1 MASDTARRRPPSWK
15 TRTKKAFESRVR
27 AGLRGASH
35 EATPAP
41 LLVGFSGGADS
52 TALLLSVQAVLR
64 ESQPLRAVH
73 VEHGLRGR
81 ASERDA
87 RHAESV
93 CREFGVDFC
102 CKRVRVPQQ
111 ARWGLEGAARESRRA
126 AFLEVARE
134 TGACALALA
143 HTRDDQAETVLMR
156 LFEGAGARGMAGM
169 GRRTPLASQEGGG
182 LRIIRPL
189 LDLSRAEIL
198 EYLEARGVSWVE
210 DETNRDETRLR
221 NRIRRSVIP
230 AIREHLGYAAVRG
243 IAKSAEISAPLASL
257 VDAMAADAGAR
268 LIQETDGEV
277 VVSPLREVENLNRAV
292 RAGVW
297 RAALEALGCASPA
310 RPRRRALR
318 RWIEGLDRLAKG
330 RGNPSG
336 TLSLP
341 DGMEARREYD
351 RLLLGRARVDARWTE
366 ERRLRIPGRTAHR
379 ALGLAIEASRG
390 GAHRPELSLW
400 EARLDPEKLGADARI
415 RTRRDGDRFHPPG
428 REKERKLKD
437 YLMEQK
443 IPKPMRH
450 RLPLLAVRE
459 KVAWIIGHRVSA
471 EFACGPQ
478 ARGGV
483 VLQAVRAGGRK
494 GPPARR
500 APDGRPPLM
509 DGCE

>member
-1 MASDTARRRPPSWK
+1 MASDTARRQPPSRK
-15 TRTKKAFESRVR
+15 TKKAFESRVR
-27 AGLRGASH
+27 AGLRRAAH
-35 EATPAP
+35 EVTPAP

-52 TALLLSVQAVLR
+52 TALLLSMQAVLP
-64 ESQPLRAVH
+64 ESQPLCAVH
-73 VEHGLRGR
+73 VEHGLRGG

-93 CREFGVDFC
+93 CREFGVDFR
-102 CKRVRVPQQ
+102 CKRVRVRQS
-111 ARWGLEGAARESRRA
+111 AHWGLEGAARESRRA

-134 TGACALALA
+134 TGADALALA
-143 HTRDDQAETVLMR
+143 HNRDDQAETVLMR
-156 LFEGAGARGMAGM
+156 LFEGAGARGIAGM
-169 GRRTPLASQEGGG
+169 GWRTLLASKEGDG
-182 LRIIRPL
+182 LHVIRPL
-189 LDLSRAEIL
+189 LDFSRAEIL

-210 DETNRDETRLR
+210 DETNRDESRLR
-221 NRIRRSVIP
+221 NRIRRNVIP
-230 AIREHLGYAAVRG
+230 AIRENLGDAAVRG
-243 IAKSAEISAPLASL
+243 IVKSAEISAPLVSL
-257 VDAMAADAGAR
+257 VNGMTAEASAR
-268 LIQETDGEV
+268 LIREADGRV
-277 VVSPLREVENLNRAV
+277 AVSPLREVEKLNRAI

-297 RAALEALGCASPA
+297 RAALEALGSVSPA

-318 RWIEGLDRLAKG
+318 RWIEGLDRLARG

-336 TLSLP
+336 VLSLP
-341 DGMEARREYD
+341 GGLEARREYD

-366 ERRLRIPGRTAHR
+366 ERRLRIPGRTVHR
-379 ALGLAIEASRG
+379 SLGLAIEASRG
-390 GAHRPELSLW
+390 GGAHQPEGPLLW

-443 IPKPMRH
+443 IPKSSRN

-471 EFACGPQ
+471 EFACGPK

-483 VLQAVRAGGRK
+483 VLRALREGGEEKRLA
-494 GPPARR
+494 GASG
-500 APDGRPPLM
+500 D
-509 DGCE
+509 